1 MKRLIDGNLLLE
13 KVNELVDAEL
23 FNGEKICIGDIRSLI
38 EAAPT
43 VVCVSDDFT
52 LCHKEISCNDIMC
65 GGACCEKP

>member
-1 MKRLIDGNLLLE
+1 MKRLIDGDLLLE
-13 KVNELVDAEL
+13 KVNELVDAAL
-23 FNGEKICIGDIRSLI
+23 FDGAKICICDIRSLI

-65 GGACCEKP
+65 GGACVEKP